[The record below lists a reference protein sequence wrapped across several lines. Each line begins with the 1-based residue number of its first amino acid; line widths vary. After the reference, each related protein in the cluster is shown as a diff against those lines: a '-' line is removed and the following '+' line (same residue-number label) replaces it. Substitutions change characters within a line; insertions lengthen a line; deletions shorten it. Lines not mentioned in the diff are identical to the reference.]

1 MYGMGSE
8 RDMNDV
14 NKARPRSKVAIRR
27 EVENLKRKL
36 NIPINSKTDVAKI
49 LDEMT
54 DLGYEYEIVPDNELD
69 DAVYAIT
76 EINRMSIETIK
87 IKESVYLRA
96 IEGSSRDR
104 FTIIHEVGHAVM
116 HSERIYHRRGEE
128 IKVYE
133 NPEWQADQFS
143 AEFLMPIKGIKGMD
157 AYEIKEKY
165 NVSKSA
171 ALRRVKAII

>member
-1 MYGMGSE
+1 MGNE
-8 RDMNDV
+8 RDMNDGS
-14 NKARPRSKVAIRR
+14 KARPRSKKDIRR

-36 NIPINSKTDVAKI
+36 NISINDKTDVAKV
-49 LDEMT
+49 LDDMT
-54 DLGYEYEIVPDNELD
+54 DLGYEYEIVVDGELD

-96 IEGSSRDR
+96 VEGSARDR

-116 HSERIYHRRGEE
+116 HSERIYHRRGDE

-133 NPEWQADQFS
+133 QPEWQANQFA
-143 AEFLMPIKGIKGMD
+143 AEFLMPTKGIIGID
-157 AYEIKEKY
+157 ADGIKKKY

-171 ALRRVKAII
+171 ALIRAKVPT